1 MKNVLLIVGTSLVN
15 AGVPN
20 VIMNIVRFL
29 YKKISFD
36 IIVGSSEPGYFDEE
50 FLSYGGEIIRYDK
63 FLYKDGCIKFV
74 RSGRQLY
81 DIVDQVLK
89 KKKYDAVHCHNG
101 FLAGWAL
108 QAAYEQHVPV
118 RISHSHGTFLLNGKN
133 PFVRLFKLISLNKGI
148 KYSTHRLACSD
159 IAGKTL
165 FMGCDFE
172 NVLNPINVRSFDF
185 PKQIHKGINL
195 LQIGYYCPLKNQL
208 FSLQVLK
215 ELKKR
220 NVEVKMNFI
229 GFELT
234 SGYIDK
240 MNYYIS
246 QHGLEGN
253 VNFLPSD
260 YPKEKIFPVTDFL
273 LLPSL
278 SEGLP
283 LSSLESQC
291 SDIYTIVSDV
301 VTKDIDMGI
310 CSFLPNNNV
319 EKWVNEIIIKSNCAQ
334 HVNRDI
340 IKKFDVTCFI
350 DNILK
355 KYIE

>member
-1 MKNVLLIVGTSLVN
+1 
-15 AGVPN
+15 
-20 VIMNIVRFL
+20 
-29 YKKISFD
+29 
-36 IIVGSSEPGYFDEE
+36 
-50 FLSYGGEIIRYDK
+50 
-63 FLYKDGCIKFV
+63 
-74 RSGRQLY
+74 
-81 DIVDQVLK
+81 
-89 KKKYDAVHCHNG
+89 
-101 FLAGWAL
+101 
-108 QAAYEQHVPV
+108 
-118 RISHSHGTFLLNGKN
+118 
-133 PFVRLFKLISLNKGI
+133 
-148 KYSTHRLACSD
+148 
-159 IAGKTL
+159 
-165 FMGCDFE
+165 
-172 NVLNPINVRSFDF
+172 
-185 PKQIHKGINL
+185 
-195 LQIGYYCPLKNQL
+195 
-208 FSLQVLK
+208 
-215 ELKKR
+215 
-220 NVEVKMNFI
+220 MNFI

-301 VTKDIDMGI
+301 VTKDIDMWI

-355 KYIE
+355 KYIEWF